1 MSITDAHAHCGIQD
15 TSFDQSFEDYLVR
28 IRGSEIEAVVMFPPV
43 MEIYDRY
50 NPDFVDTPEWQV
62 RRKRANEHLLTL
74 GTETLEV
81 IPYFFI
87 WNDFAVEQLTQE
99 HRGIKWHRH
108 ASEPV
113 YHYDD
118 PRCRQ
123 ALEEIRKRKMPV
135 VLEEE
140 LHHTIRFIQELAP
153 GIRVIVPHL
162 GALNGG
168 YRSIAKAG
176 LWKLPNVYAD
186 TALASSYDIMDYIE
200 NFGHERLLF
209 GSDFPFGDPVAELH
223 TVVRLPISTE
233 MKEAILGLNVKRLL
247 SDSNRDPSSLSP

>member
-1 MSITDAHAHCGIQD
+1 MSIIDAHAHSGIQD
-15 TSFDQSFEDYLVR
+15 RSFDQSFENYLAHV
-28 IRGSEIEAVVMFPPV
+28 RGSSIEAVVMFPPV

-50 NPDFVDTPEWQV
+50 DPGFEDNPEWQA
-62 RRKRANEHLLTL
+62 RRKRANEYLLNL

-87 WNDFAVEQLTQE
+87 WNDFAVEQLTAE

-108 ASEPV
+108 AFEPV

-118 PRCRQ
+118 PRCRE

-140 LHHTIRFIQELAP
+140 LHNTVRFIQEMAV
-153 GIRVIVPHL
+153 GIRVIIPHL

-168 YRSIAKAG
+168 YHSILKVG
-176 LWKLPNVYAD
+176 LWELTNVYAD
-186 TALASSYDIMDYIE
+186 TALASSHDMMDYIN

-209 GSDFPFGDPVAELH
+209 GSDFPFGDPVGELH
-223 TVVRLPISTE
+223 TVERLSISTK
-233 MKEAILGLNVKRLL
+233 MKEAILGLNLKRLL
-247 SDSNRDPSSLSP
+247 RESNRDL

>member
-1 MSITDAHAHCGIQD
+1 MSIIDAHAHCGIQD
-15 TSFDQSFEDYLVR
+15 TSFDQSFEDYLFHVQ
-28 IRGSEIEAVVMFPPV
+28 GSEIEAVVMFAPV
-43 MEIYDRY
+43 MEIYDRR
-50 NPDFVDTPEWQV
+50 NPDFADTAEWQA

-87 WNDFAVEQLTQE
+87 WNDFAVEQLTQD

-140 LHHTIRFIQELAP
+140 LHHTIRFIQELAA

-168 YRSIAKAG
+168 YGSIAKAG
-176 LWKLPNVYAD
+176 LWGLPNVYAD
-186 TALASSYDIMDYIE
+186 TALASKYDIMDYIE

-209 GSDFPFGDPVAELH
+209 GSDFPFGNPVAELH
-223 TVVRLPISTE
+223 TVERLPISVT

-247 SDSNRDPSSLSP
+247 SDSNRNPSSLSP